1 MATGQM
7 KGTDEYD
14 FVVEI
19 DIPDEVMQHYA
30 ENNQLSPNLHL
41 LLMKK

>member
-7 KGTDEYD
+7 EGVDEYD

-19 DIPDEVMQHYA
+19 DIPDEVMMQKITNYHPIYI
-30 ENNQLSPNLHL
+30 HL